1 MIHIKPPSGGF
12 FYVSDLIIS
21 TISVFDARQQTA
33 LYLTCDHMKYLKQL
47 AIILFVSFLGE
58 LCAWLL
64 PFPIPGCLYGLALMF
79 AALCLKIIKL
89 EQVEDVSRFMIEI
102 MPLMFTP
109 PAVGLITTWNV
120 LGDVWPKLLL
130 IVVLTTFIVMFV
142 TGHVAQAILHHEQH
156 LSFNPRKWFHHS
168 DIHGGAHPV

>member
-156 LSFNPRKWFHHS
+156 ISFNPRKWFHHS
-168 DIHGGAHPV
+168 DIHGGAHTV

>member
-1 MIHIKPPSGGF
+1 
-12 FYVSDLIIS
+12 
-21 TISVFDARQQTA
+21 
-33 LYLTCDHMKYLKQL
+33 MKYLKQL

-156 LSFNPRKWFHHS
+156 ISFNPRKWFHHS